1 MNILWMTSLR
11 PIGKSNENDK
21 IQELFIKSLESYNKN
36 ITLSLTQFDDEG
48 VREYVDKKNINKFY
62 VNFPSNKLP
71 LGTKYSNKIMLSN
84 SLDQYLNNNF
94 EYLVYSTADILLPNN
109 LLDEINSI
117 KQELGENKEFCSL
130 VYPNILKKNGYI
142 KSLTTP
148 HYGID
153 IFIFRLK
160 KQSILKFQE
169 SIKSWEQYDWGIND
183 NFYTSVCELLN
194 LPVYNMYKNIK
205 IIKFEN
211 DFKTINEN
219 RDWQVK
225 SWKKN
230 QKYFVNFL
238 KKNSLSLLYAYGS
251 YYYLLFKIFKLR
263 DFNFNLMIVYLKFYL
278 NAPKQIIYK
287 FINFLKFRNNKK

>member
-1 MNILWMTSLR
+1 
-11 PIGKSNENDK
+11 
-21 IQELFIKSLESYNKN
+21 
-36 ITLSLTQFDDEG
+36 
-48 VREYVDKKNINKFY
+48 
-62 VNFPSNKLP
+62 
-71 LGTKYSNKIMLSN
+71 
-84 SLDQYLNNNF
+84 
-94 EYLVYSTADILLPNN
+94 
-109 LLDEINSI
+109 
-117 KQELGENKEFCSL
+117 
-130 VYPNILKKNGYI
+130 
-142 KSLTTP
+142 
-148 HYGID
+148 
-153 IFIFRLK
+153 
-160 KQSILKFQE
+160 
-169 SIKSWEQYDWGIND
+169 
-183 NFYTSVCELLN
+183 
-194 LPVYNMYKNIK
+194 MYKNIK